1 MVAQRLDLAN
11 LMAPESIVHVC
22 INSPYGP
29 ASPSLSFPPKR
40 HSETQKRIIVVSEAY
55 TSYRLVQARTS
66 VAALAAGLFRE
77 SKFSKERDTYKP
89 NRSERRTSKLV
100 SDSTYRSYP
109 LSKKAKQNFATTPAT
124 MFQSSRRIIFG
135 LVTLLAAASTITQVV
150 AVPVASPGGGS
161 GTQSIVI
168 PPDATTSFQKYLH
181 PEDKTSQ
188 HVIYGDA
195 KEVEQKLPFL
205 SEKEQKKFFH
215 EKCAQ
220 RISVIEKDVTITMA
234 NDLLLDEI
242 KNTPASRLEDYQE
255 VFLEK
260 LEIGV
265 LLAGKLK
272 KLSSE
277 AQQRKSQKTQKKK
290 N

>member
-22 INSPYGP
+22 MNSPYGP

-89 NRSERRTSKLV
+89 NHSERRTSKLV

-195 KEVEQKLPFL
+195 KEVEQNLPFL
-205 SEKEQKKFFH
+205 SEKKQKKFFH
-215 EKCAQ
+215 EGCAE
-220 RISVIEKDVTITMA
+220 RMKVIKQDSEITA
-234 NDLLLDEI
+234 TYDLLLDQI
-242 KNTPASRLEDYQE
+242 KKTPASSLEDYQK

-260 LEIGV
+260 LEIKV
-265 LLAGKLK
+265 LSRK
-272 KLSSE
+272 E
-277 AQQRKSQKTQKKK
+277 AQQPKSQKKQKKNK
-290 N
+290 

>member
-1 MVAQRLDLAN
+1 
-11 LMAPESIVHVC
+11 
-22 INSPYGP
+22 
-29 ASPSLSFPPKR
+29 
-40 HSETQKRIIVVSEAY
+40 
-55 TSYRLVQARTS
+55 
-66 VAALAAGLFRE
+66 
-77 SKFSKERDTYKP
+77 
-89 NRSERRTSKLV
+89 
-100 SDSTYRSYP
+100 
-109 LSKKAKQNFATTPAT
+109 
-124 MFQSSRRIIFG
+124 MFQSSRCIIFG
-135 LVTLLAAASTITQVV
+135 LVTLLVAASTITQVV

-205 SEKEQKKFFH
+205 SEKEQKKFFR
-215 EKCAQ
+215 EGWAQ
-220 RISVIEKDVTITMA
+220 RIRVIEQDVTITMA

-265 LLAGKLK
+265 LLAGKLER
-272 KLSSE
+272 LSSKAQSSK
-277 AQQRKSQKTQKKK
+277 AQQVGLSYVFRNSQKNLTTFI
-290 N
+290 